1 LYVSQLFAEGKLP
14 SAPPEVI
21 AAARD
26 PGHRDPTLAEFSA
39 LTWLLVGP
47 VDAPYGV
54 AGYRD
59 VYCYSR
65 SADVRQ
71 VEHIAGSRRAVVE
84 LVGFLIPDAAVSGRR
99 CIGVMSDSN
108 DKMAAMLLRM
118 GCRSDRVQW
127 ESE

>member
-1 LYVSQLFAEGKLP
+1 MRIE
-14 SAPPEVI
+14 E
-21 AAARD
+21 
-26 PGHRDPTLAEFSA
+26 LAA
-39 LTWLLVGP
+39 LTWIIVGP

-71 VEHIAGSRRAVVE
+71 VEHIAGSARACFE
-84 LVGFLIPDAAVSGRR
+84 LVGFLIADAAAIGRR
-99 CIGVMSDSN
+99 CVGVMHESN
-108 DKMAAMLLRM
+108 AKMASLLGRM
-118 GCRSDRVQW
+118 RCRSDRVQW